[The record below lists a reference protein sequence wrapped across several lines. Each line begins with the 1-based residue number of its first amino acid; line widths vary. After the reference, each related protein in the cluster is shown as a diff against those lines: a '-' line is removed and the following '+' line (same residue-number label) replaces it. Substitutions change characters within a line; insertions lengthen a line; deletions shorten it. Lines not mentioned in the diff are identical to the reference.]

1 MSRFV
6 VGGRANPGGE
16 GDVGEGEA
24 EEAEGAAVS
33 RETLLSSGGALIL
46 PGGRARSISRA
57 GAQNASA
64 AHLLVLACHAR
75 APPSPW
81 SSRSNSPPPPRPP
94 PAASSSGG
102 ALILPGCRA
111 RSVSRAG
118 AQNASAAHL
127 LVPACRARARHRC
140 GRPAT
145 ARPRRRARRPP
156 PHPAPRPSRRS
167 GSAARKRCTSRSSAP
182 WGWAR
187 TGSGCRPSGWRR
199 RRPAAARPRH
209 SGAAAS
215 SRLRGRPAA
224 SARMRPLRAVAHEHK
239 RQNEVERARIWG
251 NARPCRLA
259 CGPVSCARRTG
270 RARQAKS
277 CPRRPAL
284 TSAQNGCQRLRNRCF
299 HGPSWGARQVRG
311 GSHSCRQA
319 RFVPREQPR
328 ALLRE
333 FPGLPP
339 QFRR

>member
-46 PGGRARSISRA
+46 PSGRARSISRA

-75 APPSPW
+75 APPSLR

-111 RSVSRAG
+111 RSVSR
-118 AQNASAAHL
+118 
-127 LVPACRARARHRC
+127 
-140 GRPAT
+140 
-145 ARPRRRARRPP
+145 
-156 PHPAPRPSRRS
+156 
-167 GSAARKRCTSRSSAP
+167 SSAP

-199 RRPAAARPRH
+199 RGQQQRARGTAAPRPAAGF
-209 SGAAAS
+209 GAAQRHPRACARCVLWPMNTRDKM
-215 SRLRGRPAA
+215 RLSVRAFGATRALAVWRAGPFLVPGELAAPA
-224 SARMRPLRAVAHEHK
+224 RRKVAH
-239 RQNEVERARIWG
+239 G
-251 NARPCRLA
+251 
-259 CGPVSCARRTG
+259 G
-270 RARQAKS
+270 
-277 CPRRPAL
+277 
-284 TSAQNGCQRLRNRCF
+284 QR
-299 HGPSWGARQVRG
+299 
-311 GSHSCRQA
+311 
-319 RFVPREQPR
+319 
-328 ALLRE
+328 
-333 FPGLPP
+333 
-339 QFRR
+339 